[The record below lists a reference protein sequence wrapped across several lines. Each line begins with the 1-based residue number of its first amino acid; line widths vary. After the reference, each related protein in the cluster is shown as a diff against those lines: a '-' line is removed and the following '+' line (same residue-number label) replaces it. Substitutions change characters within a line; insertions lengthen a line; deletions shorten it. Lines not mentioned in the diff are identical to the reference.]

1 MRWLDRK
8 IRDARFAKARP
19 FVEVGDDVLDVGCSD
34 GEMFRQWDDLI
45 GRGIGVDPDLTT
57 ATTLGRHELRP
68 GSFPDGLDD
77 GLDDVECDVVTMLAV
92 LEHVPPDSYDALADA
107 CARVLRPGGR
117 VIVTVPSPLVD
128 RILDVLIAL
137 RLVDGM
143 HAEEHHGF
151 VPSDTTEIFGGDRFE
166 LVRHRTFQL
175 RLNNLYVFGRR

>member
-34 GEMFRQWDDLI
+34 GDMFRQWDDLI
-45 GRGIGVDPDLTT
+45 GRGIGIDPDLT
-57 ATTLGRHELRP
+57 ATTTIGRHELRP
-68 GSFPDGLDD
+68 GSFPDGA
-77 GLDDVECDVVTMLAV
+77 DDVECDVVTILAV
-92 LEHVPPDSYDALADA
+92 LEHVPPDQYEALADA

-128 RILDVLIAL
+128 RILDVLIAV
-137 RLVDGM
+137 RLIDGM

-151 VPSDTTEIFGGDRFE
+151 VPADTAEIFGGARFE

-175 RLNNLYVFGRR
+175 RLNNLYVFRRR